1 MNPNPDAFER
11 ELSALKRK
19 ALPAEWRAEILA
31 AAEQVKSPM
40 RTPRWLVV
48 GWSAAWAAILVM
60 YFTTPGEPDTQPHVS
75 RHAPVLRFDERA
87 ALMDSLLASN

>member
-11 ELSALKRK
+11 EMSALKQK

-31 AAEQVKSPM
+31 AVAQVKPPT
-40 RTPRWLVV
+40 RTPRWLLV

-60 YFTTPGEPDTQPHVS
+60 YVTTPGEPDTQTRVS
-75 RHAPVLRFDERA
+75 RHAPVLRLDERA
-87 ALMDSLLASN
+87 ALIDSLLASN